1 MFPNSGFSQA
11 ELSND
16 TYYTLYD
23 SFNLYENNDI
33 FNGLEYVD
41 EYKSLKV
48 DNHKFYK
55 SYDFIEGFVIYNEQ
69 PYYNIKMKYDLLSD
83 LIVLEFVSKKV
94 NNLSLNSS
102 AVSEFIL
109 GGDKFVRLDK
119 NEVLNAFY
127 GNGFFK
133 ETYKSDE
140 YTLYVKYLKNKVEK
154 IYDKK
159 IYYVFTDD
167 EVYVLFYKGKYYMID
182 SKKDILNA
190 VPKREKEILAYYKVG
205 KRFSKNDKG
214 QFLLNLF
221 KNLNSLAN

>member
-1 MFPNSGFSQA
+1 MFSSSGFSQA
-11 ELSND
+11 ESSKN

-23 SFNLYENNDI
+23 SFNLYENNSI

-55 SYDFIEGFVIYNEQ
+55 SYDFIKGFVIYNEQ

-83 LIVLEFVSKKV
+83 LIVLEFVNKKV
-94 NNLSLNSS
+94 NNLSLNSN
-102 AVSEFIL
+102 AIGEFVL
-109 GGDKFVRLDK
+109 DKDKFVRLD
-119 NEVLNAFY
+119 NDEVLSSFY

-133 ETYKSDE
+133 EVYKSEE
-140 YTLYVKYLKNKVEK
+140 YVLYVKYLKNKVEK

-159 IYYVFTDD
+159 VYYVFTDY
-167 EVYVLFYKGKYYMID
+167 EVYVLFYKGRYYKID

-190 VPKREKEILAYYKVG
+190 IPKREKEILAYYKVG
-205 KRFSKNDKG
+205 KRFNKKDKG
-214 QFLLNLF
+214 QFILNLF
-221 KNLNSLAN
+221 KSLNRLAN